1 MIIVTKSEEFLD
13 FFNKAYKDPT
23 KHSNYSTNSDLRF
36 DSRSDALTV
45 KHLLEDQSPYAKFYT
60 LSAEYINPNQSMQ
73 VGWYLTV
80 RKTPQPTNNQNA
92 NQKPESQTNDKPQ
105 KSDHQANQSDQSGK

>member
-1 MIIVTKSEEFLD
+1 MNKSEQFLD
-13 FFNKAYKDPT
+13 FFNKAYNDPN
-23 KHSNYSTNSDLRF
+23 KHSNYSTNSELRF

-45 KHLLEDQSPYAKFYT
+45 KHLLEDQSPYAKYYH

-80 RKTPQPTNNQNA
+80 RKVA
-92 NQKPESQTNDKPQ
+92 NLPKEGPASSNTKPQ
-105 KSDHQANQSDQSGK
+105 THQNDPKDTHQND

>member
-1 MIIVTKSEEFLD
+1 MNKSEQFLD
-13 FFNKAYKDPT
+13 FFNKAYNEPD
-23 KHSNYSTNSDLRF
+23 KHSNYSTNSELRF

-45 KHLLEDQSPYAKFYT
+45 KRLLEDQSPYAKYYH

-80 RKTPQPTNNQNA
+80 RKIADPS
-92 NQKPESQTNDKPQ
+92 KD
-105 KSDHQANQSDQSGK
+105 DQSSEDHNDPNSNYHPKNTH